1 MQHIVNTT
9 IFNNNPSISVYDR
22 GFTLG
27 HGIFETILVVN
38 GKIPLLEYHW
48 SRANESAKKLYID
61 INISYEDFKYQIN
74 RLIKVNNLMNDIAS
88 IRVTI
93 THGEAARGIFPTS
106 PTEPNIIY
114 TASKIAAPT
123 NSALTAVVVKTKR
136 NENSISSQVKSISY
150 LDNILAKKEAIDAGY
165 DEAILLNSK
174 GLVSEGSITNIF
186 IIKNNKIYTPPLKS
200 GALPGITRKVLLE
213 HNPNITEKDI
223 SLKFLLDADSI
234 FLTNSLMGI
243 KPVSKINE
251 LKKEIDPIIEDF
263 YIQFF
268 KNIF

>member
-38 GKIPLLEYHW
+38 GKIPFLEYHW
-48 SRANESAKKLYID
+48 SRANESAKKLYINL
-61 INISYEDFKYQIN
+61 NISFDDFKYQIN
-74 RLIKVNNLMNDIAS
+74 RLLEINNLMNDIAS

-93 THGEAARGIFPTS
+93 THGEAARGVFPTS

-114 TASKIAAPT
+114 TASKITAPT
-123 NSALTAVVVKTKR
+123 NSPLTALVVKTRR
-136 NENSISSQVKSISY
+136 NENSISSKVKSISY

-174 GLVSEGSITNIF
+174 GFVSEGSVTNIF
-186 IIKNNKIYTPPLKS
+186 IIKNNEIYTPPLES

-213 HNPNITEKDI
+213 HNPNIIEKDI
-223 SLKFLLDADSI
+223 SLDFLFDADSI

-243 KPVSKINE
+243 KPVVKINE
-251 LKKEIDPIIEDF
+251 LMKEINPIIEVLST
-263 YIQFF
+263 QLF